1 MAVKISTKQYY
12 QGWGCDRNW
21 TNLREKIKKKLKLRR
36 QLKGRKCQILDTAT
50 GAFFYTGCTFNSR
63 TRNISFDCHL
73 NPLMIDAFKVVP
85 STKAMSYIPAL
96 AQKKQFWYFEDRL
109 FWKLLVFLANEIS
122 EIISLPRN
130 GSYWKWGLSWIRV
143 LVYERKGLKIAPF
156 VAFYFKPQYFLG
168 QM

>member
-63 TRNISFDCHL
+63 TRNILFDCHL

-85 STKAMSYIPAL
+85 STKAVSYIPAP
-96 AQKKQFWYFEDRL
+96 AQKKKTILIFWRSP
-109 FWKLLVFLANEIS
+109 FLEVTGFFGKWDLWIN
-122 EIISLPRN
+122 LPRN
-130 GSYWKWGLSWIRV
+130 GSYW
-143 LVYERKGLKIAPF
+143 E
-156 VAFYFKPQYFLG
+156 
-168 QM
+168 